1 MTTGGETGTASHAP
15 EKQLSV
21 SEPEFRLDAMTRR
34 WVAITGT
41 RQNRP
46 NLPSSDECPF
56 CVGGAEADGPY
67 TVKAFPNRWPPL
79 LPGDPLSFAP
89 GQALEG
95 SARPARGAAEVV
107 LYTPDHHLTFA
118 KLGLAQAR
126 AVIDLWAARTAAL
139 LARPEIEYV
148 LVFENNGAEV
158 GATIGHPHGQIY
170 AFPFVPP
177 VPAREASVAV
187 EFGCPICF
195 ELQHEDELR
204 PRVVDRNGSFI
215 AFTRNAADWPFELIV
230 APVLHLPDI
239 EVLDAVQRDDLASIL
254 TGVLSRYERLFDQPL
269 PYMMWIHPGVHL
281 HVHLVTTR
289 RQASVP
295 RYVAAG
301 ELGSGVMFNPV
312 APESAAEALRA
323 VARTI
328 DEARTNGGQHG

>member
-1 MTTGGETGTASHAP
+1 MTVRGETGTASGAA
-15 EKQLSV
+15 EKRLPMG
-21 SEPEFRLDAMTRR
+21 EPEFRLDAMTRR

-41 RQNRP
+41 RQDRP
-46 NLPSSDECPF
+46 NLPSSDACPF
-56 CVGGAEADGPY
+56 CVGGLEADGPY

-79 LPGDPLSFAP
+79 LPGNPVSFAP

-177 VPAREASVAV
+177 VPAREACVAA
-187 EFGCPICF
+187 EFGCPICA
-195 ELQHEDELR
+195 ELKQEDELQ
-204 PRVVDRNGSFI
+204 PRVVDRNRSFL

-230 APVLHLPDI
+230 TPVIHLPEI
-239 EVLDAVQRDDLASIL
+239 EALNEAQRDDLARIL
-254 TGVLSRYERLFDQPL
+254 TGVLSRYEHLFDQPL

-289 RQASVP
+289 RQANVP

-312 APESAAEALRA
+312 APELAAEALRA
-323 VARTI
+323 VAPTI
-328 DEARTNGGQHG
+328 EKARTNGGQRG